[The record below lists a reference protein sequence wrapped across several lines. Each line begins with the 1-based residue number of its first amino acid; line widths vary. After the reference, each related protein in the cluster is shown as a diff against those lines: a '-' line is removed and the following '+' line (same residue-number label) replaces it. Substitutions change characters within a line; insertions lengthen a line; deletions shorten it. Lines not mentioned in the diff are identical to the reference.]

1 MDADRPF
8 SGFIEV
14 PHKADIAMDVFA
26 LDLPELFINATLGLY
41 HILGIRK
48 GTGDLDKIDI
58 MLDEI
63 DLESLLVSFLN
74 ELLYYVDM
82 GMVAEHLEV
91 QICGNRLN
99 AALQMVGLEA
109 CQRAIKAVTYNE
121 LKISKSERGFQT
133 RIVIDI

>member
-1 MDADRPF
+1 MDAKRPF
-8 SGFIEV
+8 SGFKEV
-14 PHKADIAMDVFA
+14 PHKADIALDVFA
-26 LDLPELFINATLGLY
+26 PNLSEMFINAAMGLY

-48 GTGDLDKIDI
+48 GTVDLDKIDI

-82 GMVAEHLEV
+82 GMAAEQIEV
-91 QICGNRLN
+91 RICGNQLA
-99 AALQMVGLEA
+99 AALQMVGLDA